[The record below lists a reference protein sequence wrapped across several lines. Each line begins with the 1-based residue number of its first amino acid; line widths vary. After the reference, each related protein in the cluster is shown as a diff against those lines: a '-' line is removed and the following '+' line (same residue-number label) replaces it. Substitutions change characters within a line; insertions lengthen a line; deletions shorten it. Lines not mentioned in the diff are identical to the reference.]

1 MATFVSF
8 DGMNFHNTDSVSH
21 IYFETNE
28 KIIPT
33 EDNMKKEY
41 LYYIIYADGEE
52 IYRSA
57 DYKIYEG
64 RYETSNGMQNFHDN
78 LMSAKKQLL

>member
-1 MATFVSF
+1 MATFVTF
-8 DGMNFHNTDSVSH
+8 DGMNFHNTDLVSH

-28 KIIPT
+28 KIITT
-33 EDNMKKEY
+33 EDKIRKEY
-41 LYYIIYADGEE
+41 LYFIIYADSEE
-52 IYRSA
+52 IYQSA
-57 DYKIYEG
+57 DYKIYED